1 MEHSDLASCAT
12 YAAAWRMTKAE
23 AYWCAFYASISVL
36 CRPPPVQCSDSPV
49 TAMQEV
55 DKEESKISISGRKVV
70 LVIAKGRDTHEY
82 WPRLLASKEKQNNI
96 TVSCY
101 LLILK
106 RNMPSNYT
114 LAALSVSVLKSPLN
128 RVHITDERR

>member
-1 MEHSDLASCAT
+1 MEHGDLPSRAT
-12 YAAAWRMTKAE
+12 HAAAWRITKAE
-23 AYWCAFYASISVL
+23 AYWCAFKASISVL
-36 CRPPPVQCSDSPV
+36 CMPPPVQCSDSLV

-70 LVIAKGRDTHEY
+70 LLIAKAGDTHEY

-96 TVSCY
+96 TVRCY
-101 LLILK
+101 LRILK

-114 LAALSVSVLKSPLN
+114 LAALSVSMLKSPLN
-128 RVHITDERR
+128 RVCFTHIR

>member
-1 MEHSDLASCAT
+1 M
-12 YAAAWRMTKAE
+12 
-23 AYWCAFYASISVL
+23 
-36 CRPPPVQCSDSPV
+36 PPPVQCSDSLA

-70 LVIAKGRDTHEY
+70 LLIAKAGDTHEY

-106 RNMPSNYT
+106 WNMPSNYT

-128 RVHITDERR
+128 RVCITHIRRCGSVGSSVAGTSVQCVLQLHSVAPLTM